1 VLSDEPS
8 MPHPGTVFQAFQG
21 RNWIWS
27 CQLFHFQEEGSGWLP
42 YLRLLPLTKAVC
54 DGKAYHLQASFLH
67 RHLGV

>member
-1 VLSDEPS
+1 
-8 MPHPGTVFQAFQG
+8 
-21 RNWIWS
+21 
-27 CQLFHFQEEGSGWLP
+27 LP